1 MQIIPYKSVG
11 ELEFGIDKD
20 QCLKLLGDP
29 NSSRFNRKGFEELEY
44 NGLIVRIDP
53 VSHKVCECTLLPRT
67 IGNIDGIEI
76 TWDKVFL
83 AKACQLDGSALDIY
97 GFIVLRKLGIA
108 VTGIHDDDRAQLA
121 ITVFSEGAF
130 DNLLVRGR
138 PFIMPDEPS
147 HPTCPT

>member
-11 ELEFGIDKD
+11 ELRFGIAKD

-29 NSSRFNRKGFEELEY
+29 NTIRFNRKGFEELEY

-53 VSHKVCECTLLPRT
+53 ASHKVCEFTLLPLT
-67 IGNIDGIEI
+67 NGNIDGIEI
-76 TWDKVFL
+76 TWDKDFL
-83 AKACQLDGSALDIY
+83 AKACKIDGSALDIY

-108 VTGIHDDDRAQLA
+108 VTGIHDDDRTQLA

-130 DNLLVRGR
+130 DKLLARGY
-138 PFIMPDEPS
+138 PFNMD
-147 HPTCPT
+147 C